1 MGNFKNGK
9 QIFNWGIRFTALLIL
24 YYIFFISGT
33 FAVSGLLPDVTPEPG
48 LLPNNIGILVF
59 GIANTLLV
67 IGLIQSSRWYGWKL
81 AVVLTFSYY
90 GAVTFLTQIETWY
103 FLSKITVDEKLML
116 RLFVMGLPVAFIFI
130 PLAILILGKRRESDN
145 VKPTSDFILPI
156 RQWVWKL
163 IAIAMIYLVLYW
175 CAGYFIAWQNPT
187 LRTFYGSPG
196 EITPFWEHTI
206 NTLSSDS
213 GLFPFQFFRAMLW
226 TLCAVPIIKGSNT
239 NIWLTTVLLG
249 LFFTIPQTLGLL
261 LENPLMPNASV
272 RLSHMVEGLISNF
285 LFAIAIVWLL
295 KSGFEKTD
303 KNDKLKSKSS

>member
-1 MGNFKNGK
+1 MENFKNGK
-9 QIFNWGIRFTALLIL
+9 LIFNWGIRFTALLIL

-33 FAVSGLLPDVTPEPG
+33 FAVAGLLPDVASEPG
-48 LLPNNIGILVF
+48 LLPNNIGLLVV

-81 AVVLTFSYY
+81 AVVLAFSYY

-103 FLSKITVDEKLML
+103 FLSKITVDEKIML

-130 PLAILILGKRRESDN
+130 PLAILILGKRGESDN
-145 VKPTSDFILPI
+145 IKPTYDFILPI
-156 RQWVWKL
+156 RKWVWKL
-163 IAIAMIYLVLYW
+163 IAIGIIYLVLYW

-206 NTLSSDS
+206 NTLTSDP

-226 TLCAVPIIKGSNT
+226 TLCALPIIKGSKT
-239 NIWLTTVLLG
+239 NIWLTSVLLG

-272 RLSHMVEGLISNF
+272 RLSHMIEGLISNF
-285 LFAIAIVWLL
+285 LFAISIVWLL
-295 KSGFEKTD
+295 QLDFEKKD
-303 KNDKLKSKSS
+303 KNDKMEIKSS